1 MKKFLVEVQNS
12 LLVYFLQVALFVINF
27 NILSIYVY
35 MLQVARQK

>member
-1 MKKFLVEVQNS
+1 MKKSLVEVQNS

-35 MLQVARQK
+35 MLQVARQE

>member
-35 MLQVARQK
+35 MLQVARQE

>member
-1 MKKFLVEVQNS
+1 MKKSLVEVQNS